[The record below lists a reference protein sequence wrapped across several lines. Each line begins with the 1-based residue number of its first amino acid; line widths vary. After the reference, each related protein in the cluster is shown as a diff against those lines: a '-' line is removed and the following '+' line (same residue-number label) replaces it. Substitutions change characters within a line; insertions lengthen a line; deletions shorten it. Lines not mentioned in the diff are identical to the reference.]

1 MAEYMIAL
9 DVGGTKTDGV
19 LFTPDG
25 RILRH
30 VVTPGANP
38 LDLGLETAVGRY
50 LDAIRML
57 MGDDIP
63 RVRSLYGGVAAA
75 MYTGDKIPR
84 LLHPHVAADTL
95 RIEGD
100 GPALI
105 STMLGHKD
113 GASLI
118 CGTGSSLTIRKG
130 EEYDVIGGW
139 GYLIDGCA
147 SGFIL
152 GKEAVLAAVRQHDGR
167 GEKTIITDL
176 IREKC
181 GEPMENHIET
191 LYKKGRPYIAS
202 FAGIVFEARRAG
214 DHAAAQIFD
223 KCIRDLNELVWTA
236 YRRLGGA
243 YTLVLNGGIFR
254 NFPEYAEALKAC
266 APKDVTMVDSDA
278 PPILGCAVEAMWDA
292 DFPCTGNF
300 RQNFIESYSK
310 GSNGEEHP

>member
-1 MAEYMIAL
+1 MIAL

-25 RILRH
+25 HIHRH

-38 LDLGLETAVGRY
+38 LDLGLDKAIKRY
-50 LDAIRML
+50 LHVIRAL
-57 MGDDIP
+57 MGEDIP
-63 RVRSLYGGVAAA
+63 RLRSLYGGVAAA
-75 MYTGDKIPR
+75 MYLGDKIPA
-84 LLHPHVAADTL
+84 LLHPHVPADSL

-105 STMLGHKD
+105 SAMLGHQD

-130 EEYDVIGGW
+130 NMYDVIGGW

-167 GEKTIITDL
+167 GEKTIISDL
-176 IREKC
+176 IKEKC

-202 FAGIVFEARRAG
+202 FAGIIFEARRMG
-214 DHAAAQIFD
+214 DQVAAQIFD

-254 NFPEYAEALKAC
+254 NFPEYAQALKDC
-266 APKDVTMVDSDA
+266 APRDVSFIDSDA

-292 DFPCTGNF
+292 GFPCTDAF
-300 RQNFIESYSK
+300 RQNFIESYNK
-310 GSNGEEHP
+310 R